1 MRILIGD
8 DDIELVLDGGEN
20 AAAAQSRIMARMLE
34 KLGHTLRIPVRIA
47 VAEGSEELMARGV
60 RVLHHSE
67 VDEGEPAD
75 LAHTVR
81 ELRGDL
87 DMLHARVEEL
97 RDSVAQ
103 ITRLLQRLADEDDHE
118 ADNEHEP

>member
-1 MRILIGD
+1 
-8 DDIELVLDGGEN
+8 
-20 AAAAQSRIMARMLE
+20 MARVAE
-34 KLGHTLRIPVRIA
+34 RLGHALRMPARVA
-47 VAEGSEELMARGV
+47 VAEGSEEDMARGV

-67 VDEGEPAD
+67 ADAGEPAD

-81 ELRGDL
+81 GLREDL

-103 ITRLLQRLADEDDHE
+103 ITRLLQRLADEDDDE
-118 ADNEHEP
+118 ADDKHDYEGRRNEEAGDDED